1 MLGFIFL
8 VMCCKVLEKVLGYNR
23 TTVTTT
29 WTRGIEIV
37 NGGEKIVNG
46 GEKVVSSCENDGLSI
61 IAAHF
66 IKLYHNGELNAPFV
80 LM

>member
-1 MLGFIFL
+1 M
-8 VMCCKVLEKVLGYNR
+8 
-23 TTVTTT
+23 
-29 WTRGIEIV
+29 
-37 NGGEKIVNG
+37 NGGEKVVNG